1 MSRVGKK
8 SIPIPEKVKVEV
20 KDGNVFVQG
29 PKGQLQRKLPP
40 FLEVHLTPQEILV
53 KRKSELRVA
62 REQHGLF
69 RTLVMNMVVGV
80 SEGFEKKLEIVGL
93 GMKAQPEER
102 LLRLSLGFTKPFD
115 FKLPETVQAKV
126 EANTKI
132 TLSSPDKELLGATAA
147 MIRNLKLPEPYKGTG
162 IKYQDEV
169 IIRKVGKATGAT
181 GA

>member
-29 PKGQLQRKLPP
+29 PKGELQRKFPD
-40 FLEVHLTPQEILV
+40 FLEIHLTPQEILV
-53 KRKSELRVA
+53 KRKSELRMA

-80 SEGFEKKLEIVGL
+80 SQGFEKKLEIVGL
-93 GMKAQPEER
+93 GMKAQPEDQF
-102 LLRLSLGFTKPFD
+102 LRLSLGFTEPVN
-115 FKLPETVQAKV
+115 FKLPKTVQAKV

-132 TLSSPDKELLGATAA
+132 TLLSPDKELLGATAA
-147 MIRNLKLPEPYKGTG
+147 MLRNLRLPEPYKGTG
-162 IKYQDEV
+162 IKYQGE
-169 IIRKVGKATGAT
+169 ILIRKVGKTTGAT